1 MTEFFRYNED
11 AYTNINITLLR
22 LSLVLVIFLAYKLK
36 HKTNLLKPALF
47 VGLFGQI
54 LLFAWYAGNNTLFI
68 KEGLPLFHCR
78 ISAIMMLIA
87 YILHND
93 KLMRY
98 FAWLG
103 LIGAIISFAFPDPS
117 KYLWPHITNLTYIIN
132 HLLLGYCGATILFT
146 QQTTLKLKHSLIIT
160 TIMNAL
166 IMTVNLI
173 MHTNYGYLVQFPQT
187 VPVRFTPKVTFL
199 IMTLI
204 ITSLITIAEKTH
216 NKLFK
221 NQQTKTTA
229 NNVTVIT

>member
-47 VGLFGQI
+47 VGLLGQV
-54 LLFAWYAGNNTLFI
+54 LLFAWYAGNHTLFI

-98 FAWLG
+98 FAWMG
-103 LIGAIISFAFPDPS
+103 LIGAIIAFTFPDPS
-117 KYLWPHITNLTYIIN
+117 KYLWPHVTNLTYIIN
-132 HLLLGYCGATILFT
+132 HLLLGYCGVTILST
-146 QQTTLKLKHSLIIT
+146 RKSELKIKDSLMIT
-160 TIMNAL
+160 SVMNAG

-173 MHTNYGYLVQFPQT
+173 IHTNYGYLVQIPQS
-187 VPVRFTPKVTFL
+187 VPVKFTPKVTFL

-204 ITSLITIAEKTH
+204 ITSLITIAEKAH
-216 NKLFK
+216 NKSFK
-221 NQQTKTTA
+221 NRQPEPQLTIQQ
-229 NNVTVIT
+229 

>member
-11 AYTNINITLLR
+11 TYTNINITLLR

-54 LLFAWYAGNNTLFI
+54 LLFAWYAGNHTLFI

-87 YILHND
+87 YILNND

-117 KYLWPHITNLTYIIN
+117 KYMWPHVTNLTYIMN
-132 HLLLGYCGATILFT
+132 HLLLGFTGA
-146 QQTTLKLKHSLIIT
+146 LIISSHKSHIKIKNALMIT
-160 TIMNAL
+160 SIMNAV

-173 MHTNYGYLVQFPQT
+173 LHTNYGYLV
-187 VPVRFTPKVTFL
+187 
-199 IMTLI
+199 
-204 ITSLITIAEKTH
+204 
-216 NKLFK
+216 
-221 NQQTKTTA
+221 
-229 NNVTVIT
+229 

>member
-36 HKTNLLKPALF
+36 HKTKLLKPALF
-47 VGLFGQI
+47 LGLFGQI
-54 LLFAWYAGNNTLFI
+54 ILFAWYAGNHTLLI

-78 ISAIMMLIA
+78 ISAIMMVVAYLIQD
-87 YILHND
+87 D

-98 FAWLG
+98 FAWMG
-103 LIGAIISFAFPDPS
+103 LIGSTIAFTFPDPS
-117 KYLWPHITNLTYIIN
+117 KYLWPHVTNLTYIIN
-132 HLLLGYCGATILFT
+132 HLLLGYCGATILST
-146 QQTTLKLKHSLIIT
+146 QQTTLTLKDSLIIT
-160 TIMNAL
+160 SIMNSG

-187 VPVRFTPKVTFL
+187 VPVRFTPAVTFL
-199 IMTLI
+199 IITLI

-216 NKLFK
+216 NKSFK
-221 NQQTKTTA
+221 NQQTQPQLTT
-229 NNVTVIT
+229 

>member
-36 HKTNLLKPALF
+36 HKTKLLKPALIL
-47 VGLFGQI
+47 GLCGQI

-87 YILHND
+87 YILHKD

-103 LIGAIISFAFPDPS
+103 LIGAIIAFTFPDPS
-117 KYLWPHITNLTYIIN
+117 KYLWPHVTNLTYIIN

-173 MHTNYGYLVQFPQT
+173 LHTNYGYLVQFPQT
-187 VPVRFTPKVTFL
+187 IPVRFTPHVTFL

-204 ITSLITIAEKTH
+204 ITFLITIAEITH
-216 NKLFK
+216 IKLVQDAQIEPQLTT
-221 NQQTKTTA
+221 QQ
-229 NNVTVIT
+229 

>member
-54 LLFAWYAGNNTLFI
+54 VLFAWYAGNHTLFI

-87 YILHND
+87 YILHNE
-93 KLMRY
+93 KIMRY

-117 KYLWPHITNLTYIIN
+117 KYLWPHVTNLTYISN
-132 HLLLGYCGATILFT
+132 HLLLGFCGVSILST
-146 QQTTLKLKHSLIIT
+146 QKSSLKFKDTLMIT
-160 TIMNAL
+160 SIMNAE
-166 IMTVNLI
+166 IMTVNLLL
-173 MHTNYGYLVQFPQT
+173 HTNYGYLVHFPQS
-187 VPVRFTPKVTFL
+187 VSVRFIPKFTFL

-216 NKLFK
+216 KKSFK
-221 NQQTKTTA
+221 DQQTEPQLTA
-229 NNVTVIT
+229 

>member
-1 MTEFFRYNED
+1 
-11 AYTNINITLLR
+11 
-22 LSLVLVIFLAYKLK
+22 
-36 HKTNLLKPALF
+36 
-47 VGLFGQI
+47 
-54 LLFAWYAGNNTLFI
+54 
-68 KEGLPLFHCR
+68 
-78 ISAIMMLIA
+78 IA
-87 YILHND
+87 YILHKD

-117 KYLWPHITNLTYIIN
+117 KYLWPHVTNLTYTIN

-173 MHTNYGYLVQFPQT
+173 IHTNYGYLVQFPQS
-187 VPVRFTPKVTFL
+187 VPVKFTPKVTFL

-204 ITSLITIAEKTH
+204 ITSLITIAEKAH
-216 NKLFK
+216 NKSYK
-221 NQQTKTTA
+221 NRQPEPQLTIQQ
-229 NNVTVIT
+229 

>member
-1 MTEFFRYNED
+1 MTEFFRYTED

-22 LSLVLVIFLAYKLK
+22 LSLVAVIFLAYKSK
-36 HKTNLLKPALF
+36 HKTKLLKPALIL
-47 VGLFGQI
+47 GLCGQI
-54 LLFAWYAGNNTLFI
+54 LLFSWYVGNNTLFI

-78 ISAIMMLIA
+78 ISAIMMLVA
-87 YILHND
+87 CILHND

-98 FAWLG
+98 FAWMG
-103 LIGAIISFAFPDPS
+103 LIGAIIAFTFPDPS
-117 KYLWPHITNLTYIIN
+117 KYLWPHVTNLTYIIN

-173 MHTNYGYLVQFPQT
+173 IHTNYGYLVQFPQS
-187 VPVRFTPKVTFL
+187 VPVKFTPKVTFI

-216 NKLFK
+216 NKLVQ
-221 NQQTKTTA
+221 NTQIEPQLTIQQ
-229 NNVTVIT
+229 

>member
-36 HKTNLLKPALF
+36 HKTKLLKPALLL
-47 VGLFGQI
+47 GLCGQI
-54 LLFAWYAGNNTLFI
+54 LLFAWYAGNHTLFI

-87 YILHND
+87 YILHNE
-93 KLMRY
+93 KIMRY

-117 KYLWPHITNLTYIIN
+117 KYLWPHVTNLTYISN
-132 HLLLGYCGATILFT
+132 HLLLGFCGVSILST
-146 QQTTLKLKHSLIIT
+146 QKSSLKFKDTLMIT
-160 TIMNAL
+160 SIMNAE
-166 IMTVNLI
+166 IMTVNLLL
-173 MHTNYGYLVQFPQT
+173 HTNYGYLVHFPQT
-187 VPVRFTPKVTFL
+187 VPVRFIPKFTFL

-216 NKLFK
+216 KKSFK
-221 NQQTKTTA
+221 NQQTEPQLTT
-229 NNVTVIT
+229 

>member
-11 AYTNINITLLR
+11 TYTNINITLLR

-36 HKTNLLKPALF
+36 HKNKLLKPALIL
-47 VGLFGQI
+47 GLCGQI
-54 LLFAWYAGNNTLFI
+54 LLFSWYVGNNTLFI

-78 ISAIMMLIA
+78 ISAIMMLVA

-98 FAWLG
+98 FAWMG
-103 LIGAIISFAFPDPS
+103 LIGAIIAFTFPDPS

-146 QQTTLKLKHSLIIT
+146 KQTTLKLKHSLIIT
-160 TIMNAL
+160 TIMNAG

-173 MHTNYGYLVQFPQT
+173 IHTNYGYLVQFPKS
-187 VPVRFTPKVTFL
+187 VPVKFTPKVTFI

-204 ITSLITIAEKTH
+204 ITSLITIAEKTY
-216 NKLFK
+216 NKSFK
-221 NQQTKTTA
+221 NRQPEPQLTIQQ
-229 NNVTVIT
+229 

>member
-1 MTEFFRYNED
+1 MTQFFRYTED

-22 LSLVLVIFLAYKLK
+22 LSLVLVIFLAHKLK

-54 LLFAWYAGNNTLFI
+54 VLLAWYAGNHTLLI

-78 ISAIMMLIA
+78 ISAIMMVVAYLIQD
-87 YILHND
+87 D

-98 FAWLG
+98 FAWMG
-103 LIGAIISFAFPDPS
+103 LIGSIIAFTFPDPS
-117 KYLWPHITNLTYIIN
+117 KYLWPHVTNLTYIAN
-132 HLLLGYCGATILFT
+132 HLLLGFCGMSILST
-146 QQTTLKLKHSLIIT
+146 RQTTLKLKHSLIIT

-173 MHTNYGYLVQFPQT
+173 IHTNYGYLVQFPQS
-187 VPVRFTPKVTFL
+187 VPVKFTPKVTFL

-204 ITSLITIAEKTH
+204 ITSLITIAEKTY
-216 NKLFK
+216 NKSFK
-221 NQQTKTTA
+221 NRQPEPQLTIQQ
-229 NNVTVIT
+229 

>member
-54 LLFAWYAGNNTLFI
+54 VLFAWYAGNHTLFI

-87 YILHND
+87 YILHNE
-93 KLMRY
+93 KIMRY

-117 KYLWPHITNLTYIIN
+117 KYLWPHVTNLTYISN
-132 HLLLGYCGATILFT
+132 HLLLGFCGVSILST
-146 QQTTLKLKHSLIIT
+146 QKSSLKFKDTLMIT
-160 TIMNAL
+160 SIMNAE
-166 IMTVNLI
+166 IMTVNLLL
-173 MHTNYGYLVQFPQT
+173 HTNYGYLVHFPQT
-187 VPVRFTPKVTFL
+187 VPLQFIPKFTFL

-216 NKLFK
+216 NKSFK
-221 NQQTKTTA
+221 NRQPEPQLTIQQ
-229 NNVTVIT
+229 

>member
-36 HKTNLLKPALF
+36 HKTKLLKPALF
-47 VGLFGQI
+47 LGFFGQI
-54 LLFAWYAGNNTLFI
+54 ILFSWYAGNHAIFI

-78 ISAIMMLIA
+78 ISAIMMVVAYLIQD
-87 YILHND
+87 D

-98 FAWLG
+98 FAWMG
-103 LIGAIISFAFPDPS
+103 LIGSIIAFTFPDPS
-117 KYLWPHITNLTYIIN
+117 KYLWPHVTNLTYIIN

-146 QQTTLKLKHSLIIT
+146 QQTTLKLKHSLMIT
-160 TIMNAL
+160 SIMNIA

-173 MHTNYGYLVQFPQT
+173 LHTNYGYLVQFPQT
-187 VPVRFTPKVTFL
+187 IPVRFTPHVTFL

-204 ITSLITIAEKTH
+204 ITSLITIAEKTY
-216 NKLFK
+216 NKSFK
-221 NQQTKTTA
+221 NRQPEPQLTIQQ
-229 NNVTVIT
+229 

>member
-11 AYTNINITLLR
+11 TYTNINITLLR

-54 LLFAWYAGNNTLFI
+54 LLFAWYAGNHTLFI

-87 YILHND
+87 YILNND

-117 KYLWPHITNLTYIIN
+117 KYMWPHVTNLTYIMN
-132 HLLLGYCGATILFT
+132 HLLLGFTGA
-146 QQTTLKLKHSLIIT
+146 LIISSHKSHIKIKNALMIT
-160 TIMNAL
+160 SIMNAV

-173 MHTNYGYLVQFPQT
+173 LHTNYGYLVQFPQS
-187 VPVRFTPKVTFL
+187 VPVKFTPKVTFL

-216 NKLFK
+216 KKSFK
-221 NQQTKTTA
+221 NRQPEPQLT
-229 NNVTVIT
+229 IEQ

>member
-11 AYTNINITLLR
+11 TYTNINITLLR

-47 VGLFGQI
+47 VGLFGQV
-54 LLFAWYAGNNTLFI
+54 LLFAWYAGNHTIFI

-78 ISAIMMLIA
+78 ISAIMMLMA

-98 FAWLG
+98 FAWMG
-103 LIGAIISFAFPDPS
+103 LIGAIIAFTFPDPS
-117 KYLWPHITNLTYIIN
+117 KYLWPHVTNLTYIIN

-146 QQTTLKLKHSLIIT
+146 RQTTLKLKHSLIIT

-173 MHTNYGYLVQFPQT
+173 LHTNYGYLVQFPQT
-187 VPVRFTPKVTFL
+187 IPVRFTPHVTFL

-204 ITSLITIAEKTH
+204 ITFLITIAEITH
-216 NKLFK
+216 NKIVQDAQIEPQLTT
-221 NQQTKTTA
+221 QQ
-229 NNVTVIT
+229 

>member
-47 VGLFGQI
+47 VGLFGQV
-54 LLFAWYAGNNTLFI
+54 LLFAWYTGNNTLFI

-87 YILHND
+87 YILHKD

-117 KYLWPHITNLTYIIN
+117 KYMWPHVTNLTYIMN
-132 HLLLGYCGATILFT
+132 HLLLGFTGA
-146 QQTTLKLKHSLIIT
+146 LIISSHKSHIKIKNALMIT
-160 TIMNAL
+160 SIMNAV

-173 MHTNYGYLVQFPQT
+173 LHTNYGYLVQFPQS
-187 VPVRFTPKVTFL
+187 VPVKFTPKVTFL

-216 NKLFK
+216 KKSFK
-221 NQQTKTTA
+221 NRQPEPQLT
-229 NNVTVIT
+229 IEQ

>member
-11 AYTNINITLLR
+11 TYTNINITLLR
-22 LSLVLVIFLAYKLK
+22 LSLVLVIFLAYKFK
-36 HKTNLLKPALF
+36 NKNKLLKPALIL
-47 VGLFGQI
+47 GLCGQI
-54 LLFAWYAGNNTLFI
+54 LLFSWYVGNNTLFI

-78 ISAIMMLIA
+78 ISAIMMLVA

-117 KYLWPHITNLTYIIN
+117 KYLWPHVTNLTYIIN

-146 QQTTLKLKHSLIIT
+146 KQTTLKLKHSLIIT
-160 TIMNAL
+160 TIMNAG

-173 MHTNYGYLVQFPQT
+173 IHTNYGYLVQFPQS
-187 VPVRFTPKVTFL
+187 VPVKFTPKVTFI

-216 NKLFK
+216 NKSFK
-221 NQQTKTTA
+221 NRQPEPQLTIQQ
-229 NNVTVIT
+229 

>member
-11 AYTNINITLLR
+11 TYTNINITLLR

-87 YILHND
+87 YILNND

-117 KYLWPHITNLTYIIN
+117 KYMWPHVTNLTYIMN
-132 HLLLGYCGATILFT
+132 HLLLGFTGA
-146 QQTTLKLKHSLIIT
+146 LIISSHKSHIKIKNALMIT
-160 TIMNAL
+160 SIMNAV

-173 MHTNYGYLVQFPQT
+173 LHTNYGYLVQFPQS
-187 VPVRFTPKVTFL
+187 VPVKFTPKVTFL

-216 NKLFK
+216 KKSFK
-221 NQQTKTTA
+221 NRQPEPQLT
-229 NNVTVIT
+229 IEQ

>member
-11 AYTNINITLLR
+11 TYTNINITLLR
-22 LSLVLVIFLAYKLK
+22 LSLVLVIFLAYKFK
-36 HKTNLLKPALF
+36 NKNKLLKPALF
-47 VGLFGQI
+47 VGLFGQV

-98 FAWLG
+98 FAWMG
-103 LIGAIISFAFPDPS
+103 LIGAIIAFTFPDPS

-146 QQTTLKLKHSLIIT
+146 KQTTLKLKHSLIIT
-160 TIMNAL
+160 TIMNAG

-173 MHTNYGYLVQFPQT
+173 MHTNYGYLVHFPPT
-187 VPVRFTPKVTFL
+187 VPVRFTPAVTFL
-199 IMTLI
+199 IMSLI
-204 ITSLITIAEKTH
+204 ITFTITLTDRTH
-216 NKLFK
+216 NKIIHKKQTQPQLTM
-221 NQQTKTTA
+221 QQ
-229 NNVTVIT
+229 

>member
-11 AYTNINITLLR
+11 TYTNINITLLR

-54 LLFAWYAGNNTLFI
+54 LLFAWYAGNHTLFI

-87 YILHND
+87 YILNND

-117 KYLWPHITNLTYIIN
+117 KYMWPHVTNLTYIMN
-132 HLLLGYCGATILFT
+132 HLLLGFTGA
-146 QQTTLKLKHSLIIT
+146 LIISSHKSHIKIKNALMIT
-160 TIMNAL
+160 SIMNAV

-173 MHTNYGYLVQFPQT
+173 LHTNYGYLVQFPQS
-187 VPVRFTPKVTFL
+187 VPVKFTPKVTFL

-204 ITSLITIAEKTH
+204 ITSLITIAEKTLT
-216 NKLFK
+216 KSFK
-221 NQQTKTTA
+221 NRQPEPQLT
-229 NNVTVIT
+229 IEQ

>member
-47 VGLFGQI
+47 VGLFGQV

-87 YILHND
+87 YILHKD

-117 KYLWPHITNLTYIIN
+117 KYLWPHVTNLTYIIN
-132 HLLLGYCGATILFT
+132 HLLLGYCGVTILST
-146 QQTTLKLKHSLIIT
+146 RKSELKLKHSLIIT

-173 MHTNYGYLVQFPQT
+173 IHTNYGYLVQFPQS
-187 VPVRFTPKVTFL
+187 VPVKFTPKVTFI

-216 NKLFK
+216 NKSFK
-221 NQQTKTTA
+221 NRQPEPQLTIQQ
-229 NNVTVIT
+229 

>member
-11 AYTNINITLLR
+11 AYTNINVTLLR

-47 VGLFGQI
+47 VGLFGQV

-87 YILHND
+87 YILHKD

-98 FAWLG
+98 FAWMG
-103 LIGAIISFAFPDPS
+103 LIGAIIAFTFPDPS
-117 KYLWPHITNLTYIIN
+117 KYLWPHVTNLTYIIN

-146 QQTTLKLKHSLIIT
+146 RKSTLKLKHALMIT
-160 TIMNAL
+160 SIMNIA

-173 MHTNYGYLVQFPQT
+173 IHTNYGYLVQFPQT
-187 VPVRFTPKVTFL
+187 IPVRFTPHVTFL

-204 ITSLITIAEKTH
+204 ITFLITIAEITH
-216 NKLFK
+216 IKIVQNTQIEPQLTT
-221 NQQTKTTA
+221 QQ
-229 NNVTVIT
+229 